1 MSFKYCLL
9 GLALFFTTAFAFSAN
24 NLKMADVDAAAATI
38 ELAAPTHNSLFYPV
52 FIGDVAGAEHLVF
65 QVRVEEQLHF
75 EETHLIDE
83 LDQDAVLLLF
93 ASDSKKAAEFAALY
107 QAGSAIRFQALL
119 DGQPF
124 DEFSYDD
131 ILAWGATADADA
143 GSPLAEVAVVPAN
156 VTERRVKTGKAG
168 SLTLIDCRDDVRNC
182 NCPQWAGHPS
192 CSGDPDG
199 DGITSYYDNCD
210 YVANSNQNDCDR
222 DGIGDKC
229 DSNNVTTKPVKVVVG
244 IIGKP
249 SGQTTC
255 LGTIIHN
262 IINEY
267 NVYEIHT
274 RYYDCVTG
282 RIIRTVPGDGT
293 RYEEFTGKSYVSTGL
308 PCGE

>member
-1 MSFKYCLL
+1 MRFKYCLL

-24 NLKMADVDAAAATI
+24 DLKMADVDTDAATI
-38 ELAAPTHNSLFYPV
+38 ESAAPTHNSLFYPV

-93 ASDSKKAAEFAALY
+93 ASDSSKAAEFAALY

-143 GSPLAEVAVVPAN
+143 GSPLAEISVVPAN
-156 VTERRVKTGKAG
+156 VTQRRVKTGKVS

-210 YVANSNQNDCDR
+210 YVANANQSDCDR

-229 DSNNVTTKPVKVVVG
+229 DTNNVKSQPIEVTVTQRGVPTGRIV
-244 IIGKP
+244 
-249 SGQTTC
+249 C
-255 LGTIIHN
+255 HN
-262 IINEY
+262 GLYQEVINIY
-267 NVYEIHT
+267 NVNEIHT
-274 RYYDCVTG
+274 RFYDCVTN
-282 RIIRTVPGDGT
+282 RTLYTVPTDGRQT
-293 RYEEFTGKSYVSTGL
+293 TEFAGVTYSPRGGECGK
-308 PCGE
+308 

>member
-1 MSFKYCLL
+1 MRFKYCLL

-24 NLKMADVDAAAATI
+24 DLKMADIDATTI
-38 ELAAPTHNSLFYPV
+38 DLAAPTHNALFYPV

-131 ILAWGATADADA
+131 ILAWDATADADA

-156 VTERRVKTGKAG
+156 VTERRVKTGKVS

-210 YVANSNQNDCDR
+210 YVANANQRDCDR

-229 DSNNVTTKPVKVVVG
+229 DSDNVTSKPVKVYDAKTRVRD
-244 IIGKP
+244 
-249 SGQTTC
+249 SGRTIC
-255 LGTIIHN
+255 LGTVVFKVL
-262 IINEY
+262 NEY

-274 RYYDCVTG
+274 RFYDCVTG
-282 RIIRTVPGDGT
+282 HVVRTVGGDGT
-293 RYEEFTGKSYVSTGL
+293 KYEEFKGELHTATGGV
-308 PCGE
+308 CGK